1 MSSQSQESRDST
13 ATQLQN
19 RAFLTE
25 QQEMVRQT
33 AEKVAREIIAPTAAD
48 RDKNKAWPAEE
59 LEALAKFG
67 FMGMMIPE
75 AYGGSDTG
83 FLSYCLALEEIS
95 AADCGVG
102 TIFHV
107 HNLSHYPIT
116 LFGTEE
122 QKARYLPP
130 GAMGKKIGAW
140 LLTEPH
146 AGSDTAALR
155 TTARR
160 DGDYF
165 VVNGSKQFIS
175 NGSEAGTALILAVT
189 DKSAGK
195 RGITAFV
202 VDTATPGYVVTRLE
216 EKLGQHTAHT
226 AQVQL
231 DNLRIPASSVL
242 GEIGGGYRIAMAGLA
257 DGRIAVAAQAV
268 GVAKAAVAAAIKYA
282 REREA
287 YGAPIFNLQAIS
299 FRLAEMA
306 TQVEVARQYYL
317 HAARLLEA
325 GVPCV
330 KEASMAKLF
339 ATEMAERVCSDALQV
354 HGGYGYLRDFPV
366 ERYCRDVRVTKI
378 YEGTSDIQKVIIA
391 RNL

>member
-1 MSSQSQESRDST
+1 
-13 ATQLQN
+13 
-19 RAFLTE
+19 
-25 QQEMVRQT
+25 
-33 AEKVAREIIAPTAAD
+33 
-48 RDKNKAWPAEE
+48 
-59 LEALAKFG
+59 
-67 FMGMMIPE
+67 
-75 AYGGSDTG
+75 
-83 FLSYCLALEEIS
+83 
-95 AADCGVG
+95 
-102 TIFHV
+102 
-107 HNLSHYPIT
+107 
-116 LFGTEE
+116 
-122 QKARYLPP
+122 
-130 GAMGKKIGAW
+130 MGKKIGAW

-339 ATEMAERVCSDALQV
+339 ATEMAEQVCSDALQV

>member
-1 MSSQSQESRDST
+1 
-13 ATQLQN
+13 
-19 RAFLTE
+19 
-25 QQEMVRQT
+25 
-33 AEKVAREIIAPTAAD
+33 
-48 RDKNKAWPAEE
+48 
-59 LEALAKFG
+59 
-67 FMGMMIPE
+67 MGMMIPE

-107 HNLSHYPIT
+107 HNMSHYPIT

-339 ATEMAERVCSDALQV
+339 ATEMAEQVCSDALQV